1 MKIRVIDYQANPGGG
16 VRFTTELLRALR
28 DIAPMH
34 RLELVSH
41 GHALRVYAGIFRRDG
56 LDVSLRDIAP
66 SVYWR
71 SAPATRVLDIPGTGR
86 LKRLIGFE
94 SRWYYD
100 VPDSALQGYDVVW
113 FPWLQRHRL
122 PEGNGRRIVGSFHDT
137 IVFSWP
143 GLVAPRQLRDER
155 ATLERWIASG
165 AKIAVSSNATLGVLA
180 DALHIP
186 PTRFTLIRVGWTHVR
201 PPQPGPAE
209 TRWRGLPDK
218 YLLCPA
224 NTSPHKNH
232 EALFAALGRWS
243 ARIPVVL
250 TGYGTELS
258 FSDPRGRALR
268 AAAKSAGLKLG
279 TTVLPLGLVADE
291 TYYRLLA
298 GAWAMVMPTRLE
310 GGGSFPVME
319 AVLSGIP
326 VLCAD
331 IPVLREQIE
340 QVGGRVL
347 WFDPA
352 DPPRLT
358 ARLEE
363 LERNYDQWRSVARD
377 QVGRL
382 RVRTWRQTAEEYMR
396 VLTAAA
402 EGDA

>member
-1 MKIRVIDYQANPGGG
+1 MRIRVIDYQANPGGG

-28 DIAPMH
+28 DIAPVH

-66 SVYWR
+66 SAYWR

-86 LKRLIGFE
+86 LKRLLGFE

-100 VPDSALQGYDVVW
+100 IPDSALQGYDVAW

-155 ATLERWIASG
+155 TTLEGWITSA
-165 AKIAVSSNATLGVLA
+165 AQIAVSSNATLGVLA

-186 PTRFTLIRVGWTHVR
+186 PTRFTLIRVGWTHLKQ
-201 PPQPGPAE
+201 PPLGPAGE
-209 TRWRGLPDK
+209 RWQWLPDR

-232 EALFAALGRWS
+232 EALFAALGKWRG
-243 ARIPVVL
+243 RVPVVL
-250 TGYGTELS
+250 TGYGSDLS
-258 FSDPRGRALR
+258 LSDPRGRALR
-268 AAAKSAGLKLG
+268 ATARSAGL
-279 TTVLPLGLVADE
+279 TIRTSVLPLGLVSDD
-291 TYYRLLA
+291 TYYHLLA
-298 GAWAMVMPTRLE
+298 HAWAVVMPTLME
-310 GGGSFPVME
+310 GGGSFPIME
-319 AVLSGIP
+319 AMLSGIP
-326 VLCAD
+326 ALCAD
-331 IPVLREQIE
+331 IPVLREQME
-340 QVGGRVL
+340 DVGGSVL

-352 DPPRLT
+352 DPAQLA

-363 LERNYDQWRSVARD
+363 LDRHYDEWRSRARD
-377 QVGRL
+377 QVERL
-382 RVRTWRQTAEEYMR
+382 RVRTWRQTADEYMR

-402 EGDA
+402 NGDA